1 MVNSVSTVSASPDL
15 RVLATVCESFGL
27 GAPTGITVIAE
38 GLMNR
43 NWRVDVGAVSFA
55 VKEVLD
61 VSADQALFQ
70 HRATAVLAAAGLP
83 VPAPLSTADGQTLL
97 HLGEAV
103 FAAVAWVDG
112 EHLPGTRWSL
122 AQCHQVGELLG
133 RIHAGLAQALP
144 EGVGAIQ
151 HRVPEGAK
159 AKAGIDR
166 YQALIG
172 ERPHLDD
179 FDRLARTQLDA
190 RRELLESV
198 GHLRPDD
205 SADLEPAGY
214 VHGDFHALNLLWRDG
229 QVVAVLD
236 WDRMGRRR
244 AYAYELARSVTL
256 IFSDATTGVVDV
268 QRAAAF
274 VAAYRAI
281 VPVSDEQVLHAVRR
295 LWWERVCDLWQLN
308 WHYERHDTSCDHL
321 FISAGAMLE
330 WWSTHLGLMEQT
342 FTSR

>member
-1 MVNSVSTVSASPDL
+1 MNSVSTVSASPDL
-15 RVLATVCESFGL
+15 RVLATVCESFGF
-27 GAPTGITVIAE
+27 GAPTGITAITE

-43 NWRVDVGAVSFA
+43 NWRVDIGAVSVA

-83 VPAPLSTADGQTLL
+83 VPAPLSTAAGQTLL

-103 FAAVAWVDG
+103 FSAVAWVDG
-112 EHLPGTRWSL
+112 EHLPGTQWSL
-122 AQCHQVGELLG
+122 AQCRQVGELLG

-151 HRVPEGAK
+151 HRVPEEAK

-172 ERPHLDD
+172 ARPHLDD
-179 FDRLARTQLDA
+179 FDRFARTQLDA

-214 VHGDFHALNLLWRDG
+214 VHGDFHALNLLWQGG
-229 QVVAVLD
+229 QVAAVLD

-274 VAAYRAI
+274 VAAYRAV
-281 VPVSDEQVLHAVRR
+281 VPVGDEQVVAAVRR

-321 FISAGAMLE
+321 FISASAMLE
-330 WWSTHLGLMEQT
+330 WWSTHLELMEQA

>member
-1 MVNSVSTVSASPDL
+1 MANNVSTVSASLDL
-15 RVLATVCESFGL
+15 QVLATVCESFGL
-27 GAPTGITVIAE
+27 GPPTGITAIAE

-43 NWRVDVGAVSFA
+43 NWRVDVGAVSVA

-70 HRATAVLAAAGLP
+70 HRTTAVLAAAGLP
-83 VPAPLSTADGQTLL
+83 VPAPLATADGQTLL

-103 FAAVAWVDG
+103 FSAVAWVDG
-112 EHLPGTRWSL
+112 EHFAGTQWSL
-122 AQCHQVGELLG
+122 AQCRQVGELLG

-166 YQALIG
+166 YQALID
-172 ERPHLDD
+172 ERPHPDD
-179 FDRLARTQLDA
+179 FDRFARTQLNA
-190 RRELLESV
+190 QRELLESMD
-198 GHLRPDD
+198 HLRPDD
-205 SADLEPAGY
+205 STDLEPAGY
-214 VHGDFHALNLLWRDG
+214 VHGDFHALNLLWQGG
-229 QVVAVLD
+229 QVAAVLD

-268 QRAAAF
+268 RRAAAF
-274 VAAYRAI
+274 VAAYRGVI
-281 VPVSDEQVLHAVRR
+281 SVSDEQVLHAVRR
-295 LWWERVCDLWQLN
+295 LWWERMCDLWQLN

-321 FISAGAMLE
+321 FISASAMLE
-330 WWSTHLGLMEQT
+330 WWSTHLELVEQT
-342 FTSR
+342 FTIR